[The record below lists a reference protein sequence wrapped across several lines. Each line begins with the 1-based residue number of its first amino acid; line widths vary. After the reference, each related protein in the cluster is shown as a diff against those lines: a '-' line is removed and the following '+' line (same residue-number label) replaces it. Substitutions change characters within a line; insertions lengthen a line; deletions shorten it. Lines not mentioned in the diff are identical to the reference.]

1 MTTLADSSAVLEYYN
16 LPQHQAA
23 LTLLQ
28 GILSDPACTRLR
40 WLDLAC
46 GKGQIVAHLDRN
58 LGAYARSKIEL
69 VGYDIENSYSKQ
81 AKRLA
86 ESKGLASCCFE
97 VGALGNFWSNQHTS
111 GPWGFITLT
120 NTTHEIAPRSL
131 AEIFIRCI
139 ERLDENGCLFLY
151 DMERLPNPELGAVP
165 WSAVEIQTVIATV
178 LCELGCSNYKPEVG
192 QWVHRSCRGWNAQIK
207 RSHLDLPTDFRE
219 NIPRSIENTNKLIKD
234 LLTTRLARANSAL
247 ESLAE
252 HPAETGEEADD
263 KIAFL
268 YEFWAVY
275 RSVGEQ
281 S

>member
-1 MTTLADSSAVLEYYN
+1 MTSLADSSAVLENYN

-28 GILSDPACTRLR
+28 GILSDPACTKLR

-46 GKGQIVAHLDRN
+46 GKGQIVAHLDHN
-58 LGAYARSKIEL
+58 LGQQARSKIEL
-69 VGYDIENSYSKQ
+69 VGYDIESSYSKQ

-86 ESKGLASCCFE
+86 ESKGLASCSFE
-97 VGALGNFWSNQHTS
+97 VGALGQFWTNQKTS

-120 NTTHEIAPRSL
+120 NTTHEIAPNSL

-165 WSAVEIQTVIATV
+165 WSAAEIQTIIAT
-178 LCELGCSNYKPEVG
+178 LLGEVGCLTYKPEVG
-192 QWVHRSCRGWNAQIK
+192 QWVHRSCRGWNAQLK
-207 RSHLDLPTDFRE
+207 RSHLGLPSDFKDR
-219 NIPRSIENTNKLIKD
+219 IPGALQETNKVVTN
-234 LLTTRLARANSAL
+234 LLNERLARANSAL

-252 HPAETGEEADD
+252 HPAETGEEAED
-263 KIAFL
+263 KIALL

-275 RSVGEQ
+275 RSVGDQ

>member
-1 MTTLADSSAVLEYYN
+1 MTSLADSSAVLENYN

-28 GILSDPACTRLR
+28 GILSDPNCTRLR

-46 GKGQIVAHLDRN
+46 GQGQIVAHLDHN
-58 LGAYARSKIEL
+58 LGPKARSKIEL
-69 VGYDIENSYSKQ
+69 VGYDIENGYSKQ

-86 ESKGLASCCFE
+86 ESKGLASCSFD
-97 VGALGNFWSNQHTS
+97 VGALGQFWANKNTS

-120 NTTHEIAPRSL
+120 NTTHEIAPKSL

-139 ERLDENGCLFLY
+139 ERLDDNGCLFLY

-165 WSAVEIQTVIATV
+165 WSAAEIQNIMTT
-178 LCELGCSNYKPEVG
+178 LLGELGCTTYKPEVG
-192 QWVHRSCRGWNAQIK
+192 QWVHRSCRGWNAQLK
-207 RSHLDLPTDFRE
+207 RSHLDLPLDFRQR
-219 NIPRSIENTNKLIKD
+219 IPSALEKTNELVAR
-234 LLTTRLARANSAL
+234 LLTERLERANSAL

-252 HPAETGEEADD
+252 HPPETGEEAED
-263 KIAFL
+263 KIALL

-275 RSVGEQ
+275 RSVGGQ
-281 S
+281 A

>member
-1 MTTLADSSAVLEYYN
+1 MTSLADSSAVLENYN

-28 GILSDPACTRLR
+28 GILSDPSCTKLR

-46 GKGQIVAHLDRN
+46 GKGQIVAHLDNN
-58 LGAYARSKIEL
+58 LGSQARSKIEL

-86 ESKGLASCCFE
+86 ESKGLASCSFE
-97 VGALGNFWSNQHTS
+97 VGALGNFWINQNTS

-120 NTTHEIAPRSL
+120 NTTHEIAPNSL

-165 WSAVEIQTVIATV
+165 WSATEMQHILTI
-178 LCELGCSNYKPEVG
+178 LLGEMGCSTYKPEVG
-192 QWVHRSCRGWNAQIK
+192 QWVHRSCRGWNAQLK
-207 RSHLDLPTDFRE
+207 RSHLGLPKDFE
-219 NIPRSIENTNKLIKD
+219 NRIPEALAKTNRVVAKL
-234 LLTTRLARANSAL
+234 LAERLARANAAL

-252 HPAETGEEADD
+252 NPPETGEEAED
-263 KIAFL
+263 KIALL

-281 S
+281 A